1 MAKDNQGPR
10 DGKGPDD
17 RVRPLQGPGSSEEFV
32 LQVMA
37 VLGGSGAVAAL
48 PLLATIIAGQAPPQ
62 LQLIVFAFPLA
73 LASVGR
79 LREQRSWQIAA
90 AVIVALLVVAFL
102 FNIGILAV
110 VLLAVGAVG
119 SLIVVGKYLLD
130 HDRIAGGAWLAAG
143 SIATIGGFA
152 ALAAGAT
159 GVAASVGVV
168 VMLGGAVALARLRRA
183 RPQP

>member
-1 MAKDNQGPR
+1 MAKDSQGPR
-10 DGKGPDD
+10 NGKGPDD
-17 RVRPLQGPGSSEEFV
+17 RSRPLKGPGSSEEFV
-32 LQVMA
+32 LQIMA

-48 PLLATIIAGQAPPQ
+48 PLLATIVAGQAPPQ

-73 LASVGR
+73 LAAVGR
-79 LREQRSWQIAA
+79 LREKRSWQIAA
-90 AVIVALLVVAFL
+90 AVLVVLLVVAFL
-102 FNIGILAV
+102 FSIGELAV
-110 VLLAVGAVG
+110 LLLAAGAIG
-119 SLIVVGKYLLD
+119 SLILVGKYLLD

-159 GVAASVGVV
+159 GVAATVGVV
-168 VMLGGAVALARLRRA
+168 VLLGAAIALARLRRT

>member
-1 MAKDNQGPR
+1 M
-10 DGKGPDD
+10 DGAS
-17 RVRPLQGPGSSEEFV
+17 SSEEFA

-48 PLLATIIAGQAPPQ
+48 PLLASVAAGQAPAQ

-79 LREQRSWQIAA
+79 LREIRWWQVTA
-90 AVIVALLVVAFL
+90 AVLVALLVAAFL
-102 FNIGILAV
+102 LNIGQLAV
-110 VLLAVGAVG
+110 LLLGIGAVG

-130 HDRIAGGAWLAAG
+130 RDRIAGGAWLAAG

-152 ALAAGAT
+152 GLAAGAD
-159 GVAASVGVV
+159 GVA
-168 VMLGGAVALARLRRA
+168 GAVGAVMVLGAAVAVIRLRGTRT
-183 RPQP
+183 

>member
-1 MAKDNQGPR
+1 MAKDNQGRR
-10 DGKGPDD
+10 DRKGPDD
-17 RVRPLQGPGSSEEFV
+17 RSRPTQGPGSSEEFI

-79 LREQRSWQIAA
+79 LRENRSWQIAA
-90 AVIVALLVVAFL
+90 AVIVGLLVVAFL
-102 FNIGILAV
+102 FNIGVLAV
-110 VLLAVGAVG
+110 VLLAVGAIG

-130 HDRIAGGAWLAAG
+130 NDRVAGGAWLGAG

-168 VMLGGAVALARLRRA
+168 VILGAAVALARLRSVHPRA
-183 RPQP
+183 

>member
-1 MAKDNQGPR
+1 MAKDSQGPR
-10 DGKGPDD
+10 HGKGPDD
-17 RVRPLQGPGSSEEFV
+17 RSRPLQGPGSSEEFV
-32 LQVMA
+32 LQIMA

-48 PLLATIIAGQAPPQ
+48 PLLATILAGQAPPQ

-79 LREQRSWQIAA
+79 LRENRSWQIAA

-110 VLLAVGAVG
+110 VLLGVGAVG
-119 SLIVVGKYLLD
+119 ALIVVGKYLLD
-130 HDRIAGGAWLAAG
+130 NDRIAGGAWLGAG

-168 VMLGGAVALARLRRA
+168 VMLGAAVALARLRSVRRHA
-183 RPQP
+183 